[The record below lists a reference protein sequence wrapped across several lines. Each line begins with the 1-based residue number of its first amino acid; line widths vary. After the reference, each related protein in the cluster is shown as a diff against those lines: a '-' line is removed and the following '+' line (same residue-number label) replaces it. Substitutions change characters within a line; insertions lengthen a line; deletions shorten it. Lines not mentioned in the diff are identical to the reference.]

1 MECPGNPQS
10 PARPPQND
18 QVDLSPSEKIDA
30 RIASLTDW
38 RGEKLALFRKLFHQA
53 GPEITKEWKWRGTP
67 VWEHDGII
75 AVGDAYKNKVK
86 ITFRQGAFLPDP
98 KNVFNAGLDGN
109 KWRAID
115 FFEGDDLNETA
126 FMALVRDAAAFNT
139 RKKTVARSTRTWRRL
154 GVISHGTKDVHRKS
168 RKVRQRDRDSRTPA
182 KNPSSFQ
189 EEIPR
194 SPKATATPPCRP
206 TSPLCRNGNPMS
218 VVDST
223 TSS

>member
-1 MECPGNPQS
+1 MSGK
-10 PARPPQND
+10 PAKTRKAPSKR

-115 FFEGDDLNETA
+115 FYEGDELDEPA
-126 FMALVRDAAAFNT
+126 FMELVRQAVAFNT
-139 RKKTVARSTRTWRRL
+139 RKK
-154 GVISHGTKDVHRKS
+154 
-168 RKVRQRDRDSRTPA
+168 Q
-182 KNPSSFQ
+182 
-189 EEIPR
+189 
-194 SPKATATPPCRP
+194 
-206 TSPLCRNGNPMS
+206 
-218 VVDST
+218 
-223 TSS
+223 